1 MLTRCEPRDSQEALI
16 ERPRVRFQ
24 SLSNLTTSIVR
35 LTQIGSVPP
44 HKGICNFKIFQL
56 KCFWQFPRFRLGPLI
71 LTVPNGSPWVAVC
84 AQRAF
89 TRIQS
94 EFFSNFPWQGNQ
106 LLVVKR
112 RLINC
117 PLSCRIAWFLKKH
130 TKALFQD
137 SSILF
142 RAHFQLIESAAAPH
156 RLPDSGTDGL
166 PLLSAFNA
174 LVNRADWFVTSCS
187 FNLIDKR
194 QV

>member
-1 MLTRCEPRDSQEALI
+1 MQCHSKPRGSKRALI
-16 ERPRVRFQ
+16 EKPRVRFQ
-24 SLSNLTTSIVR
+24 SLSNLTTSFVR
-35 LTQIGSVPP
+35 LTHIGSVPS

-56 KCFWQFPRFRLGPLI
+56 KCFWQFPRFYLGLVI

-89 TRIQS
+89 ARIQS
-94 EFFSNFPWQGNQ
+94 EFFSNFPWRGNQ

-117 PLSCRIAWFLKKH
+117 PLSCRIAWFLKKR

-142 RAHFQLIESAAAPH
+142 RAYFQTIESAAAPR
-156 RLPDSGTDGL
+156 RLPDSQVLTACSL
-166 PLLSAFNA
+166 CPLLM
-174 LVNRADWFVTSCS
+174 L
-187 FNLIDKR
+187 L
-194 QV
+194 